1 MTTELV
7 IDETN
12 FHEHFF
18 DVRQHTPKR
27 GQVMARFTAIAQLVD
42 GQLKRDLI
50 NLLRNTEKA
59 IPATNVMRKLGCA
72 TEGEATRVCIELAQ
86 DMLAGLSDDEVA
98 QKVHEYQLE
107 SFYYTQPENV
117 PQDDPHWS
125 TIALLNLDEFVDKA
139 GTKLESNWK
148 FVDNPSP
155 RDDRERIEEAFR
167 KFGENNNQPEKTDEG
182 A

>member
-7 IDETN
+7 IDDSN

-18 DVRQHTPKR
+18 DVRHSAPKR
-27 GQVMARFTAIAQLVD
+27 GQVIARFVAVAQLVD

-72 TEGEATRVCIELAQ
+72 TESEATRICIEMTR
-86 DMLAGLSDDEVA
+86 DMLAGLTDDEVA
-98 QKVHEYQLE
+98 AQVYEYQLE
-107 SFYYTQPENV
+107 SFYYTVPENV
-117 PQDDPHWS
+117 PPADPHWS
-125 TIALLNLDEFVDKA
+125 TITIMNLGEFTDKA

-148 FVDNPSP
+148 FVD
-155 RDDRERIEEAFR
+155 E
-167 KFGENNNQPEKTDEG
+167 KGEKTEP
-182 A
+182 AA